1 MSRVHRRDPATPEFD
16 FGTRSTTIDYIVV
29 NPICVMKSAAP
40 TPTSV
45 RLTDETRK
53 ILDEAARRTRRSRS
67 YLVEETLKQFLPRV
81 VQKETQPSPQERI
94 RRLKELEGIG
104 YRLVGP
110 QSVEEID
117 ARIRE
122 FRGDD

>member
-1 MSRVHRRDPATPEFD
+1 MAGFD
-16 FGTRSTTIDYIVV
+16 FHTAITTIDYIVV
-29 NPICVMKSAAP
+29 SPIFVMKPAP
-40 TPTSV
+40 STPTSV
-45 RLTDETRK
+45 RLTEETRK

-67 YLVEETLKQFLPRV
+67 YLVEETLKQFLPRI

-122 FRGDD
+122 FRGDE

>member
-1 MSRVHRRDPATPEFD
+1 
-16 FGTRSTTIDYIVV
+16 
-29 NPICVMKSAAP
+29 MKSTASSS
-40 TPTSV
+40 PTSV

-53 ILDEAARRTRRSRS
+53 ILDDAAQLTRRSRS
-67 YLVEETLKQFLPRV
+67 YLVEETLKQFLPRI
-81 VQKETQPSPQERI
+81 VQKETRPSPEERI

-110 QSVEEID
+110 QTIEEID

-122 FRGDD
+122 FRGDE

>member
-1 MSRVHRRDPATPEFD
+1 MKPAP
-16 FGTRSTTIDYIVV
+16 S
-29 NPICVMKSAAP
+29 

-53 ILDEAARRTRRSRS
+53 ILDEAATRTRRSRS

-104 YRLVGP
+104 ARLLGP
-110 QSVEEID
+110 RTVEEID
-117 ARIRE
+117 ASIRE
-122 FRGDD
+122 IRGDD